1 MPRKPRA
8 TPGGIV
14 YHVLNRANA
23 SLTIF
28 RDDDEYAAFEQ
39 ALAEAHARVPVRL
52 LAYCLMPDHWHL
64 IVWPRREHD
73 LSEFMRWLT
82 VTHTRRWHAH
92 RDVSGSGHLYQGRYR
107 SFPVE
112 PGEPLLTVIRY
123 VESNALRDKRARRA
137 EDWAWS
143 SLAHRPGVAGKPKR
157 TKGRGKKRP
166 AGGDGGVA
174 LSAADLLDD
183 GPTDLPR
190 DWAARVNAPLTPE
203 ELKALRNSAQRGAPF
218 GSGKWTARVV
228 ERMGLQH
235 TLRPR
240 GRPRKVLPPDEGASN
255 AGAKAPPARKPAAR
269 SHPSHPPRR
278 TRKAATAT
286 PRKRRGQ

>member
-1 MPRKPRA
+1 MPRA

-23 SLTIF
+23 GLTIF
-28 RDDDEYAAFEQ
+28 RDAAEYAAFEQ
-39 ALAEAHARVPVRL
+39 ALAEAHARVPVRILAWCL
-52 LAYCLMPDHWHL
+52 LPDHWHL
-64 IVWPRREHD
+64 VVWPRREHD

-112 PGEPLLTVIRY
+112 PGESLLTVMRY
-123 VESNALRDKRARRA
+123 VESNALRDKRVRRA

-143 SLAHRPGVAGKPKR
+143 SLAHRPGVAKAAKGK
-157 TKGRGKKRP
+157 GKKRP
-166 AGGDGGVA
+166 AGADGDLA
-174 LSAADLLDD
+174 LSAAELLDD

-190 DWAARVNAPLTPE
+190 DWVARVNAPLTPE
-203 ELKALRNSAQRGAPF
+203 ELKPLRNSAQRGAPF
-218 GSGKWTARVV
+218 GSGKWTAKVV
-228 ERMGLQH
+228 EKMGLQH

-240 GRPRKVLPPDEGASN
+240 GRPRKVHLPGEDDP
-255 AGAKAPPARKPAAR
+255 KARPKTPSARKSAGGAHPA
-269 SHPSHPPRR
+269 HPPHR
-278 TRKAATAT
+278 TRKAATAA

>member
-1 MPRKPRA
+1 MPRA

-23 SLTIF
+23 GLTIF
-28 RDDDEYAAFEQ
+28 RDASEYAAFEQ
-39 ALAEAHARVPVRL
+39 AMAEAHARVPVRV

-64 IVWPRREHD
+64 VVWPRREHD

-112 PGEPLLTVIRY
+112 PGDPLLTVVRY
-123 VESNALRDKRARRA
+123 VESNALRDRRARRA
-137 EDWAWS
+137 EDWLWS
-143 SLAHRPGVAGKPKR
+143 SLAHRPGVAKGA
-157 TKGRGKKRP
+157 KGRGKGRPNRP
-166 AGGDGGVA
+166 AGADGGLA
-174 LSAADLLDD
+174 ASAADLLDD

-190 DWAARVNAPLTPE
+190 DWAARVNEPLAPE
-203 ELKALRNSAQRGAPF
+203 ELKALRNSVQRGAPF
-218 GSGKWTARVV
+218 GSGKWTAKVV
-228 ERMGLQH
+228 DKMGLQH

-240 GRPRKVLPPDEGASN
+240 GRPRKVQPAGQDEGKTPS
-255 AGAKAPPARKPAAR
+255 ARKPARKAAGTP
-269 SHPSHPPRR
+269 HPTHPPRR
-278 TRKAATAT
+278 TRKAATAA
-286 PRKRRGQ
+286 PRKRRGK